1 MARRL
6 DASIPR
12 PACPRGHTASRVW
25 FDGFYSRGTNHERPR
40 FRCWPIGATKSHVFI
55 EPLARRRQT
64 AANPRGGA
72 ACPECERVP
81 SAIEGAQTGWRFCFT
96 VREAASLLVHLGRG
110 LSLRVASEL
119 ARRHAVRYT
128 SNLWGRPVASRHAQL
143 STDYLARF
151 GQVVVEA
158 LLPSTWPD
166 AVALD
171 QLPVFTRIPDED
183 GTPRAGQTA
192 YAVLGVY
199 GYPSGSGQGQLWR
212 VAVRGAGDKVEWESF
227 LRSRPGN
234 PSWVVSDQDRSIAT
248 AVRKAWPGAIHYS
261 CEAHLRMLAQDS
273 LEAEGQPRYG
283 AAWKAARGAFG
294 DTQRWS
300 DFVAE
305 LNAAGAR
312 TTVAWAMK
320 KEPMVLRQIGLYQ
333 PDRPRS
339 TGGLED
345 PLKDIRDRRL
355 GMRRLNF
362 RNAKRLEVLL
372 NLMLLDL
379 RKDADEDL
387 YADIIRRHL
396 LAGGGH
402 SSLGQ
407 RALDDHGRPSIWEAV
422 WAAEKRLAV
431 SRARNRRSFAAWR
444 QRQTTATAP
453 TP

>member
-1 MARRL
+1 MGRRL

-12 PACPRGHTASRVW
+12 PACPRGHKGSKVW
-25 FDGFYSRGTNHERPR
+25 FDGFYARGTNHERPR
-40 FRCWPIGATKSHVFI
+40 FRCWPTGATKSHVFI

-64 AANPRGGA
+64 TANPRGGT

-110 LSLRVASEL
+110 LSLREASEL

-128 SNLWGRPVASRHAQL
+128 ANLWGRPIASRHPQL
-143 STDYLARF
+143 SADYLAQF
-151 GQVVVEA
+151 GQVVVDA
-158 LLPSTWPD
+158 LLPTAWPD

-171 QLPVFTRIPDED
+171 QMPVFTRIPNED
-183 GTPRAGQTA
+183 GTPRPAQTA
-192 YAVLGVY
+192 YAVLGAY

-227 LRSRPGN
+227 LRSLPGD

-248 AVRKAWPGAIHYS
+248 AVRNAWPNAIHYF
-261 CEAHLRMLAQDS
+261 CEAHLRMLAEES

-283 AAWKAARGAFG
+283 PAWKAARGAFG
-294 DTQRWS
+294 DSQRWA

-305 LNAAGAR
+305 LNAAGVR
-312 TTVAWAMK
+312 KTLAWAMK
-320 KEPMVLRQIGLYQ
+320 KEPMVLRQIGLCQ
-333 PDRPRS
+333 PGRPRS

-379 RKDADEDL
+379 RKDADEDR

-396 LAGGGH
+396 LANGGQSPAG
-402 SSLGQ
+402 G
-407 RALDDHGRPSIWEAV
+407 RDLDDHDRASIHEAV
-422 WAAEKRLAV
+422 WAGEKRLAK
-431 SRARNRRSFAAWR
+431 SRARNRRAFAAWR
-444 QRQTTATAP
+444 QRQKAAATP